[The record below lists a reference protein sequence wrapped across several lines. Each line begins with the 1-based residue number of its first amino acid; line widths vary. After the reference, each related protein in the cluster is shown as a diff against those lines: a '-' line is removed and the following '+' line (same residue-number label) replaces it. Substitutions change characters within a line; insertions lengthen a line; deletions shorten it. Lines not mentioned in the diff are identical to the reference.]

1 MFSIFTFGTEKI
13 GDRKFL
19 VCSTR
24 WTLCN
29 FAITLA
35 GLVVDGLYLYYKYE
49 DAVDEDSL
57 FVNLFLTFGLPP
69 MFFAIVLYAIFMKV
83 KSFFCLCS
91 CDFIKRS
98 GLDVDTL
105 EVVFLEDVR
114 PDSQLSSLIS

>member
-1 MFSIFTFGTEKI
+1 MPMFSIFTFGTEKI

-35 GLVVDGLYLYYKYE
+35 GLVVDGFHLYDTY
-49 DAVDEDSL
+49 VDEDPL
-57 FVNLFLTFGLPP
+57 FVKLFLTFALPP
-69 MFFAIVLYAIFMKV
+69 MFFAIVLYAIFMNV
-83 KSFFCLCS
+83 KSFFCLCY

-114 PDSQLSSLIS
+114 PDYHRLSST